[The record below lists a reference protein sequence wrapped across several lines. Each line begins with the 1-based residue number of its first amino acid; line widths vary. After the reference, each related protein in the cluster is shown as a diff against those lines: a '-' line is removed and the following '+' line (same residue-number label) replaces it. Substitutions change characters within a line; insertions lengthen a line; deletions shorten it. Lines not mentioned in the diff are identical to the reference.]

1 MVFRFPLAEFS
12 GGLLLADKEESCVC
26 VFWQLFLLEPSKRL
40 GELESHVHKDSLYN
54 PLRLLSERTDCLSRW
69 SSSGSEAKWSRVVR
83 SPDSGS

>member
-1 MVFRFPLAEFS
+1 MCVF
-12 GGLLLADKEESCVC
+12 
-26 VFWQLFLLEPSKRL
+26 FWQLSLLEPSKRL

-69 SSSGSEAKWSRVVR
+69 SSSGSEARWSRVVR